1 MKKIHKPWIKL
12 KGNIDA
18 GDYETMNKLEELCI
32 QHDQTALKLEL
43 DYKLG
48 VSVDSSKG
56 VQDINEFMYYNGDVL
71 IGYMGISS
79 FGGPWEVNGM
89 VDPDYRR
96 QGVFRKLFELVMA
109 EWKRRGSG
117 SMLLLSDRNSEAGQK
132 FIAAVG
138 AQYKHSEYEMFL
150 KKENPA
156 VASDKLAGI
165 AFRKATNADAKEI
178 ARQNAIY
185 FNDEEDASSDGM
197 ILPEEEEIRSDDMV
211 LSEEEEISS
220 DGITLSEEEEISAE
234 DMILPEEE
242 EKRGMTSYL
251 VEKEGQIIGKVNLQL
266 TSKLGAIFGLGV
278 LPEHRRKG
286 YGRALL
292 LLAIEK
298 LREANAQEIMLQVA
312 AENSNALN
320 LYKSCGFEETST
332 MDYFELK

>member
-12 KGNIDA
+12 KENIDSS
-18 GDYETMNKLEELCI
+18 DYETINELEERCI

-48 VSVDSSKG
+48 VSVESSKG
-56 VQDINEFMYYNGDVL
+56 VQDINEFLYYDGDVL

-96 QGVFRKLFELVMA
+96 QDVFRKLFELVMA
-109 EWKRRGSG
+109 EWKRRGTG
-117 SMLLLSDRNSEAGQK
+117 GMLLLSNRNSEAGQN
-132 FIAAVG
+132 FIAGTG
-138 AQYKHSEYEMFL
+138 AAYKHSEYEMFL
-150 KKENPA
+150 KKDAP
-156 VASDKLAGI
+156 VATPDGI
-165 AFRKATNADAKEI
+165 VFRKATNTDAKEI

-185 FNDEEDASSDGM
+185 FNDEEEARSDDM
-197 ILPEEEEIRSDDMV
+197 TLSEEEEIRSDDMV
-211 LSEEEEISS
+211 LSEEEEIRSE
-220 DGITLSEEEEISAE
+220 DMVLSEEKEISLE

-251 VEKEGQIIGKVNLQL
+251 VEKEGEIIGKVNLQL

-298 LREANAQEIMLQVA
+298 LKEANAQEIMLQVA